1 MNLSSM
7 LDDTMTTFR
16 VKTSLLREAGFTGLT
31 MGVATHHGV
40 VYLSGKITSY
50 GDIVAAMAIARGVV
64 GVRSVQNGCQLRHA

>member
-16 VKTSLLREAGFTGLT
+16 VKTSLLREAGFLGLT
-31 MGVATHHGV
+31 IGVATRHGV
-40 VYLSGKITSY
+40 VYLSGKIASY
-50 GDIVAAMAIARGVV
+50 GDIASAMEIARGVP